1 MTTDTEPPPP
11 AFPESTCGATVG
23 RALQTR
29 GGGQLPLPAGY
40 RQGVITAITVFVG
53 FSLAFLRFW
62 AFEAPGDWTPYSIAA
77 VLIVLLP
84 ICGQI
89 YALYRA
95 LQVEDDDERV
105 YRRTIKWFIWSVVG
119 MLVAV
124 CVAAVVLSGEY
135 SLPKQHDG

>member
-1 MTTDTEPPPP
+1 MSTDTELPPP
-11 AFPESTCGATVG
+11 AVPEPFCGAAVE
-23 RALQTR
+23 RALRSQ
-29 GGGQLPLPAGY
+29 GAGKLPLPAGY

-77 VLIVLLP
+77 VVIVLLP
-84 ICGQI
+84 ICDQI

-124 CVAAVVLSGEY
+124 CVAAVVLSGA
-135 SLPKQHDG
+135 SVSGVP

>member
-1 MTTDTEPPPP
+1 MATDIEPPPP
-11 AFPESTCGATVG
+11 ALPDSPCGVAVEDALPWQDSG
-23 RALQTR
+23 RQ
-29 GGGQLPLPAGY
+29 PLPAGY

-77 VLIVLLP
+77 VVIVLVP

-95 LQVEDDDERV
+95 LQVEDDDVRV
-105 YRRTIKWFIWSVVG
+105 YRRTIQWFIWSVVG

-124 CVAAVVLSGEY
+124 CVAAVVLSGASQE
-135 SLPKQHDG
+135 